1 MTAQK
6 GRVMQNALLP
16 SAQRSARPLALAS
29 TVTSDSRRNNLGPSV
44 PFVTLWSG
52 EQAGAMRVVW
62 RRRGRRIGY
71 ADERSYDRD
80 ERGVLW
86 SRVASRPGRGRP
98 MFGQIHSRRQ
108 RIAMAQ
114 LLCQVCG
121 GPADRSD
128 AGVLW
133 LIDADSRELLPHAEE
148 TAHPPVCRP
157 CALSSVRV
165 CPHLRSAVT
174 AVRVRSF
181 APSRVNAV
189 VYGLTPSGP
198 RAVDTA
204 LVAFGSPLM
213 PYVRAHQLLMR
224 LADFNPVDLADPDS

>member
-1 MTAQK
+1 
-6 GRVMQNALLP
+6 MQNALLLN
-16 SAQRSARPLALAS
+16 AERNVRSVATTSKVS
-29 TVTSDSRRNNLGPSV
+29 TGSRRNNVGPAV

-52 EQAGAMRVVW
+52 ERAAETRVVW
-62 RRRGRRIGY
+62 RRRTRRIGY

-86 SRVASRPGRGRP
+86 SREASQPGRGRP
-98 MFGQIHSRRQ
+98 LFGQIHSRRQ
-108 RIAMAQ
+108 RIAMTQ

-121 GPADRSD
+121 GPADRTE

-133 LIDADSRELLPHAEE
+133 LIDADPEELLPDAEE
-148 TAHPPVCRP
+148 TAHPPVCRS
-157 CALSSVRV
+157 CAQWSIRV

-174 AVRVRSF
+174 AVRARSF

-189 VYGLTPSGP
+189 VYGLTPAGP
-198 RAVDTA
+198 RVVDAA
-204 LVAFGSPLM
+204 LVVFGSPLM

-224 LADFNPVDLADPDS
+224 LTDFTSIDLADPDS

>member
-1 MTAQK
+1 
-6 GRVMQNALLP
+6 MQNALLL
-16 SAQRSARPLALAS
+16 SAEHNVRSVA
-29 TVTSDSRRNNLGPSV
+29 TTSKVSPGSRRNNPSPSV

-52 EQAGAMRVVW
+52 ERAAAPRVVW

-71 ADERSYDRD
+71 ADERSSDRD
-80 ERGVLW
+80 EHGVLW
-86 SRVASRPGRGRP
+86 SRVTSQPGRGRP
-98 MFGQIHSRRQ
+98 LFGQIHSRRQ

-121 GPADRSD
+121 GPADRTD

-133 LIDADSRELLPHAEE
+133 LIDADPGELLPDAEE

-157 CALSSVRV
+157 CALWSVRV

-174 AVRVRSF
+174 AVRVRSL

-189 VYGLTPSGP
+189 VYGLTSSGP

-224 LADFNPVDLADPDS
+224 LTDFTSVDLADPDS